1 MINDRTLVAGVN
13 YPGVKFFLSEYIN
26 SIDNQTDT
34 NFDLLIVNDGITEE
48 TKNKFGKVKWV
59 NISQKTSPASI
70 RQFIYNYAKNNKY
83 NNLIFSDTDDFFSEN
98 RIEIAKD
105 LLKKYDFVCNDI
117 TLINN
122 KSEVLKDSF
131 LSEYFNDKEIS
142 SVDLLLDKNLI
153 GLGNSAIRLNNNLKI
168 EIPGKIIAAD
178 WYLYSVLL
186 LNNSKGVFTE
196 STITY
201 YRQYDENLIGII
213 KKVDEQILERSLN
226 VKMLHYEELKRYC
239 KKIKSSYESIYA
251 QKWNDLAELKTALHN
266 EKLRLRYINTIN
278 ANFNKIYNG
287 WWSEI
292 LTLKQIEKYENQFL

>member
-1 MINDRTLVAGVN
+1 MINDRTLIAGVI
-13 YPGVKFFLSEYIN
+13 YPGVEFFLSEYIN

-34 NFDLLIVNDGITEE
+34 NFDLLIVNDGVTEE
-48 TKNKFGKVKWV
+48 TKNRFGKVKWV

-70 RQFIYNYAKNNKY
+70 RQYIYNYAKNNKY

-98 RIEIAKD
+98 RIEIVKD

-131 LSEYFNDKEIS
+131 LTEYFNDKEIS

-186 LNNSKGVFTE
+186 LNNAKGVFTE

-201 YRQYDENLIGII
+201 YRQYDENLVGII

-226 VKMLHYEELKRYC
+226 VKMLHYEELRRYC

-251 QKWNDLAELKTALHN
+251 QKWNDLAELKEALQN

-278 ANFNKIYNG
+278 ANFSKTYNG